1 MPSITLEGSSH
12 DIGWIW
18 AVMLFPDSDELRKQL
33 FAVEQVKYEVIDV
46 KDKDLLEVDALT
58 LKLLLDAPA
67 YAALRKEIRERTKE
81 AILAGDL
88 LSIMYLMET
97 FNLPE
102 PSMNK
107 AIFVTSEYA
116 KKYKY
121 GDGSSIN
128 SSERMIRKY
137 WHKFMPVAHLWG
149 AFRMNQ
155 VYPFAPPD
163 QAVAYLDSTP
173 FLSAA
178 KGLYNFGVNFIPF
191 RAKTRNTILD
201 ARLCWKLPEHIPAS
215 NLKPDR
221 KPTRLIKTLKKYKAL
236 SP

>member
-1 MPSITLEGSSH
+1 MPNIELEGTPQ
-12 DIGWIW
+12 DGVWIW
-18 AVMLFPDSDELRKQL
+18 AVMLFPDNNALRNQL
-33 FAVEQVKYEVIDV
+33 FAVERVKYEVMDA
-46 KDKDLLEVDALT
+46 KDKDPLEVDAFT

-67 YAALRKEIRERTKE
+67 YAALRNEVKERTKE

-88 LSIMYLMET
+88 LSIMYLMER
-97 FNLPE
+97 FELSE

-107 AIFVTSEYA
+107 AIFIASEYA

-121 GDGSSIN
+121 GDESSIN

-137 WHKFMPVAHLWG
+137 WNKFMPVAHLWG

-155 VYPFAPPD
+155 VYPFAPGNEGVGY
-163 QAVAYLDSTP
+163 QDSIP

-178 KGLYNFGVNFIPF
+178 KGLYNFGVRFIPF
-191 RAKTRNTILD
+191 RAKNKKTILD
-201 ARLCWKLPEHIPAS
+201 ADLCWKVPVHIPAS

-221 KPTRLIKTLKKYKAL
+221 KPTSLIKTLKKYKA
-236 SP
+236 